1 MEVLTAERR
10 IRNHIILAL
19 GVVSILGVAA
29 KAGTAGGTLDR
40 LSFVSAYQCLV
51 LLGAALLI
59 GPIKAWD
66 TGYPVGNSHTR
77 RDVGIW
83 AGITGM
89 LHFFLANVLSMNYS
103 YLEFFVENASRPP
116 SAEVRSQ
123 LYTTGTITGYIV
135 AVLFLLLMALS
146 NDIWVRKIGMR
157 WWKRL
162 QRLSYLVFGLTAAH
176 AFVFQLLE
184 SRSRRWILFVG
195 LVTAGVVLAQLGG
208 NRAVRRGL
216 LRKNLNDNS
225 H

>member
-10 IRNHIILAL
+10 IRNHLILAL
-19 GVVSILGVAA
+19 GVVSTLGVAA
-29 KAGTAGGTLDR
+29 KAGVDGGALDR
-40 LSFVSAYQCLV
+40 MSFVSAYQCLL

-66 TGYPVGNSHTR
+66 SGFPVGNSHTR

-103 YLEFFVENASRPP
+103 YLEFFVDNATRPP

-123 LYTTGTITGYIV
+123 LYTTGTITGYVV
-135 AVLFLLLMALS
+135 ALLFLILMALS

-162 QRLSYLVFGLTAAH
+162 QRMSYLVFGLTVAH
-176 AFVFQLLE
+176 AFLFQILE
-184 SRSRRWILFVG
+184 SRSRRWILGVG
-195 LVTAGVVLAQLGG
+195 LVTIGVVFAQIWGM
-208 NRAVRRGL
+208 RAVNRGPL
-216 LRKNLNDNS
+216 KKRVNGNS